1 MLILHDSAI
10 SRSKLL
16 APVPK
21 KEWMSP
27 SLSSPRD
34 QFGNE
39 TVKYM
44 FAISAKS
51 NDGDVI
57 WKGWFDDREDFDA
70 FLWALINKTLKYEK
84 ALWDLP
90 TPNWQPY
97 LGELITYEFAT
108 FSFLTSTGSTL
119 TYNIPTDFNNF
130 NNIIHCVGAGGWGS
144 KSQFIPAPSY
154 WYHVGGGGGGGAY
167 ARKNNMSLT
176 PGGTCQYF
184 VAATS
189 TTAVSSNTWFNG
201 VSGTNCSV
209 ADSGDGALTAYE
221 RNGVATTTTV
231 YQNSGGSTT
240 SSIGDVKYAGGNGG
254 ETKSGYV
261 TGGNYLFIAG
271 GGGGGGAGYYGAG
284 GSGGSFVSGSTYEG
298 GAGGGADGGG
308 NGDNSYTYQIVYPR
322 GGNNRLGSGGGVAS
336 SGTNG
341 GGGGGGL
348 YQQAVSFDGGMET
361 TASYFNSSYGIGGGG
376 GGAGINFNSAVSTNR
391 YYFGVIGG
399 TGAAYGGAGG
409 GASIGSNST
418 GSTVYPA
425 NRSTGGQ
432 GLAVVEYTP
441 AIPGGFNSPMLGM

>member
-44 FAISAKS
+44 FAVSAKS
-51 NDGDVI
+51 NDGAVI

-70 FLWALINKTLKYEK
+70 FLWALVNKTLKYEK

-108 FSFLTSTGSTL
+108 FSFLTTAGT
-119 TYNIPTDFNNF
+119 TQTFNVPTDFNSL

-144 KSQFIPAPSY
+144 KSQYISNY
-154 WYHVGGGGGGGAY
+154 YHTGGGGGGGAY
-167 ARKNNMSLT
+167 ARKNNVSLT
-176 PGGTCQYF
+176 KGGTCQYF
-184 VAATS
+184 VAAS
-189 TTAVSSNTWFNG
+189 SITAISSNTWFNG
-201 VSGTNCSV
+201 VTGTNCAV
-209 ADSGDGALTAYE
+209 ADSGDGALTPYE
-221 RNGVATTTTV
+221 RTGTASTTTV
-231 YQNSGGSTT
+231 YQNSGGLTA
-240 SSIGDVKYAGGNGG
+240 SSIGDVTYAGGSGG
-254 ETKSGYV
+254 T
-261 TGGNYLFIAG
+261 TFATYLTNAYAYYGG

-284 GSGGSFVSGSTYEG
+284 GAGGTRNGGTYEG
-298 GAGGGADGGG
+298 GGGGGADGGSAG
-308 NGDNSYTYQIVYPR
+308 QNASSGPFPA
-322 GGNNRLGSGGGVAS
+322 GGNNRLGSGGGVGD

-341 GGGGGGL
+341 GGGGGGY
-348 YQQAVSFDGGMET
+348 YQVATSFNGGMET

-376 GGAGINFNSAVSTNR
+376 GGGGANYNGSSPTNR
-391 YYFGVIGG
+391 FYFGVVGG

-409 GASIGSNST
+409 GASIGSNSNALT
-418 GSTVYPA
+418 AYPA